1 VDEVDWNAD
10 ATLAVVA
17 HSLLGSMTVIIG
29 SLKTVERLWDT
40 LDDARRTELLAAAR
54 EQALH
59 VGGVLGDLARGLPP
73 AAVELL
79 ATSSRTGSEP
89 APSDMATKTDR
100 SQSAL
105 PGSHELPV

>member
-1 VDEVDWNAD
+1 VDEVDWDAD

-29 SLKTVERLWDT
+29 SLKTIERRWDT
-40 LDDARRTELLAAAR
+40 LDDAHRTELLAAAR

-79 ATSSRTGSEP
+79 ATSNRTDAEP
-89 APSDMATKTDR
+89 AASDATARTDR
-100 SQSAL
+100 SQSAV
-105 PGSHELPV
+105 PSSRELPV